1 GLLFATALFIFFF
14 AGFKLEADTFDKDLM
29 FAPLFAQAAEAGI
42 DSVFLQKLIDHP
54 GTSFKMK
61 YVKINVSG
69 FLKKPDYSH
78 NYNANAVN
86 KSMKFYTENFDLLD
100 SAEKKYSVPKEVITS
115 IIWVETRHGGYLGKH
130 HIPSVYLSTA
140 TANDP
145 DHVEFNKN
153 VLRDGFKGS
162 KAKLKKL
169 ETKIEKRAARKA
181 KWAMKQL
188 KALQEIDQ
196 DSSRNIFDIKGSWA
210 GAFGLSQF
218 LPTSYLSYA
227 VDGDGDSD
235 IDLFSVP
242 DAIFSVANYLKSNGW
257 RKSKTSHKKA
267 VFHYNNSKAYVGAV
281 LKLAE
286 KIEAEAVEK

>member
-1 GLLFATALFIFFF
+1 MFGTVLFLFLFN
-14 AGFKLEADTFDKDLM
+14 ASKLESATFDKDLM
-29 FAPLFAQAAEAGI
+29 FEPLFAQAAEAGV
-42 DSVFLQKLIDHP
+42 DSVFLRKLIDYS

-78 NYNANAVN
+78 NYNKNAVK
-86 KSMKFYTENFDLLD
+86 KSMIFYDKNFDLLD
-100 SAEKKYSVPKEVITS
+100 SAERKYSVPKEVITS
-115 IIWVETRHGGYLGKH
+115 IMWVETRHGGYLGKH

-140 TANDP
+140 TANDSA
-145 DHVEFNKN
+145 HIEFNKD

-169 ETKIEKRAARKA
+169 ETKIEKRAARKS
-181 KWAMKQL
+181 KWAMKQI
-188 KALQEIDQ
+188 KALQQIDR
-196 DSSRNIFDIKGSWA
+196 DSSLNVLNIIGSWA
-210 GAFGLSQF
+210 GAFGQSQF

-227 VDGDGDSD
+227 VDGDGDGD
-235 IDLFSVP
+235 IDLFSTP

-257 RKSKTSHKKA
+257 RKSMKSHKKA
-267 VFHYNNSKAYVGAV
+267 VFHYNNSKAYVAAV

-286 KIEAEAVEK
+286 KIKAEAGKR